1 MENNRKKDMI
11 VEREI
16 AAFLD
21 EHLYS
26 DKELFT
32 EFARTDTYEEQMK
45 GSDLILSTSDNKLYR
60 VIVDEKVAARY
71 ANTNLNTF
79 SLELSF
85 IGKNGKKICGWFLD
99 SSKSTQYYLFG
110 WITKADIEYDKD
122 KKRYNTDT
130 ITRDNIKELEWC
142 LVSRQKIVK
151 FLEKKGWTLDK
162 LAKQDEIIRERG
174 RVKTLDFVDDISF
187 RYSERYIEKPINI
200 LLKKQTYIELS
211 ECHGI
216 VTVNEGKIS
225 TNIKV
230 QKEKCLKD
238 GKSDEELVMELLST
252 QMGGTVK
259 RASKDEDYRDHID
272 FWWET
277 NDGNK
282 FGVDVK
288 GLNKVWRFDDGYNDT
303 IHWVRLVDKQGR
315 EDRLYV
321 KADYI
326 AFRTMKKVIFVKW
339 KKLVEFV
346 LEKVKGKEVVT
357 RNPRAC
363 YIPYNRDRDIAVMVL
378 NDDLEMLSDFVL
390 HYEGAD

>member
-1 MENNRKKDMI
+1 MENNRKKDMA

-26 DKELFT
+26 NKEIFT
-32 EFARTDTYEEQMK
+32 EFARTDGYDEQIR
-45 GSDLILSTSDNKLYR
+45 GSDLILSLHDKKIDR

-85 IGKNGKKICGWFLD
+85 IGKNGKKLCGWFLD

-110 WITKADIEYDKD
+110 WILKADIEYDKE
-122 KKRYNTDT
+122 KKQYNTDT

-142 LVSRQKIVK
+142 LVSRQKIAK

-187 RYSERYIEKPINI
+187 RYSERYIERPINI

-216 VTVNEGKIS
+216 VTANEGKIS

-238 GKSDEELVMELLST
+238 GKSDEELVMELLSS
-252 QMGGTVK
+252 QMGGSVK
-259 RASKDEDYRDHID
+259 RASRDEDYKDHID
-272 FWWET
+272 FWWNT
-277 NDGNK
+277 PDGNK
-282 FGVDVK
+282 FGIDVK
-288 GLNKVWRFDDGYNDT
+288 GLNKVWRFDDGYDDT

-315 EDRLYV
+315 EDKFYV

-326 AFRTMKKVIFVKW
+326 AFRAMNKVIFVKW
-339 KKLVEFV
+339 KKLIEFV
-346 LEKVKGKEVVT
+346 LEMVKGKEVVT
-357 RNPRAC
+357 KNPRKC

-378 NDDLEMLSDFVL
+378 NDDLEKLSDFVL